1 MVRLEPSSIGERGTM
16 KKIVLSIST
25 VAAVIAGSFLP
36 ALADDGPVGAVGAGV
51 ASIIDAPEGMVI
63 DSLYGC
69 PMKASKGLAEAFG
82 DENGWK
88 QQIVG
93 TLIGV
98 PVGVVFVVP
107 YGFCHGL
114 HHAWKVGYEKP
125 FSVSSFV
132 FTDSDNY

>member
-1 MVRLEPSSIGERGTM
+1 M
-16 KKIVLSIST
+16 KKIVLSISM
-25 VAAVIAGSFLP
+25 VAAVVAGSYMP
-36 ALADDGPVGAVGAGV
+36 ALADDGPVGTLGAGV
-51 ASIIDAPEGMVI
+51 ASVIDAPEGMVV

-98 PVGVVFVVP
+98 PVGVVFGVP

-114 HHAWKVGYEKP
+114 HHAWNVGYDKP

-132 FTDSDNY
+132 VTDSDN

>member
-1 MVRLEPSSIGERGTM
+1 M
-16 KKIVLSIST
+16 KNILLSIST
-25 VAAVIAGSFLP
+25 VSALIVGSYLP
-36 ALADDGPVGAVGAGV
+36 ALADDGPVGALGAAV
-51 ASIIDAPEGMVI
+51 ATVVDAPEGVVV
-63 DSLYGC
+63 DSLYFV
-69 PMKASKGLAEAFG
+69 PLKASKGLAEAFG

-98 PVGVVFVVP
+98 PVGVVFGVP

-114 HHAWKVGYEKP
+114 HHAWNKGYEKP

-132 FTDSDNY
+132 VTDSDN

>member
-1 MVRLEPSSIGERGTM
+1 M
-16 KKIVLSIST
+16 KKLVLSIST
-25 VAAVIAGSFLP
+25 VAALVAGTSSFLP
-36 ALADDGPVGAVGAGV
+36 ALADDGPVGALGAGV
-51 ASIIDAPEGMVI
+51 ASVIDAPEGMVI

-93 TLIGV
+93 AVIGV
-98 PVGVVFVVP
+98 PVGVVFGVP

-114 HHAWKVGYEKP
+114 HHAWNEGYEKP

-132 FTDSDNY
+132 VSDKE